1 MRTLFTC
8 VIFLFTASFC
18 VSLTIQE
25 KQNFVRT
32 IYNRDAEI
40 YSEFYLQEPVL
51 PKQYANEP
59 KRYSWWEVYVLEFD
73 LDNNEQPDLIVGNIA
88 VRDGEEPLF
97 LYTRSTNG
105 WHFVCQQFELGKN
118 VTMKSGIET
127 ADGHTRLCEVPSL
140 HGWPLSSEARPF
152 LERISTSLRSPVP
165 GAPQEPFLSMEAWN
179 SWSNVWPAISFND
192 YPWTHLRKVSASEAC
207 PGIFWEWD
215 DQWIAE
221 YYNFFEKINFS
232 ILRADP
238 NGKPVLWE
246 APGGIRDMIADPE
259 FRSWV
264 RTMPIDI
271 FQGSNAI
278 PVQTAEPRLQKHGN
292 YRIAAETNTLS
303 RTAREKLVG
312 TLAEHGFSTNAV
324 WMISA
329 DLNDDG
335 IPDALVTTNR
345 LSETTIGKV
354 EWRTWLQKN
363 GGWTHPASPVRQMNT
378 DNAVRTLRRE
388 RVAWEQKKDAW
399 RVIDSAMYAPPIP
412 PVILA
417 GTNDFYRIWPTRSR
431 SVVNVFTVTGP
442 NPWDVESPLVDAA
455 MPEDFLKTR
464 FLNRSSRGL

>member
-1 MRTLFTC
+1 MINGLPN
-8 VIFLFTASFC
+8 III
-18 VSLTIQE
+18 SL
-25 KQNFVRT
+25 K
-32 IYNRDAEI
+32 
-40 YSEFYLQEPVL
+40 
-51 PKQYANEP
+51 
-59 KRYSWWEVYVLEFD
+59 
-73 LDNNEQPDLIVGNIA
+73 
-88 VRDGEEPLF
+88 
-97 LYTRSTNG
+97 
-105 WHFVCQQFELGKN
+105 
-118 VTMKSGIET
+118 
-127 ADGHTRLCEVPSL
+127 
-140 HGWPLSSEARPF
+140 
-152 LERISTSLRSPVP
+152 
-165 GAPQEPFLSMEAWN
+165 
-179 SWSNVWPAISFND
+179 
-192 YPWTHLRKVSASEAC
+192 
-207 PGIFWEWD
+207 
-215 DQWIAE
+215 
-221 YYNFFEKINFS
+221 KINFS

-278 PVQTAEPRLQKHGN
+278 PVQIAEPRLQKHGN

-335 IPDALVTTNR
+335 IPDALVTTNQ

-354 EWRTWLQKN
+354 EWRTWLQEN

-388 RVAWEQKKDAW
+388 RVEWKQKKDAW

-464 FLNRSSRGL
+464 FLNGYRRVFTDRISVHHAFHPDEEFIPLRDFFDCFHLSFDFYLTFGNGPDSILLEQMEQMDRLLPEPLLPETDISSRR